1 MTDTQLFMLLL
12 LLNLI
17 ITILHLFVI
26 KYDLQTRLDIVK
38 IEKELSE
45 SNLKISKDI
54 VDYGKKLCDIFKPKK

>member
-54 VDYGKKLCDIFKPKK
+54 VSFGKKLCELYKSEK